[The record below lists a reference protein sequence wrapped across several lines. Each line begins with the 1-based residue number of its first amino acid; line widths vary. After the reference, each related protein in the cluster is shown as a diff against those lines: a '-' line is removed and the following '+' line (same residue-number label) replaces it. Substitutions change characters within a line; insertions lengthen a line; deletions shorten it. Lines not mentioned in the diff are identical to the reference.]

1 MNEGKRGF
9 KEAIKQHRNAI
20 IYLSI
25 FVVVCVAG
33 ILAILFIGEPEE
45 SAKKHN
51 RTDKIVKIGGVECMP
66 KANIETYLI
75 IGTDVKGKTSEDN
88 TKLVTKQT
96 VNSMGEKE
104 TTTEVDYNPGQADTI
119 ILLVIDREK
128 NTYALLPINRDTI
141 TAVDSLDEN
150 GNYLATTD
158 IQIALA
164 HACADGKEQSC
175 ENTMKAVSNLLH
187 DQYIDEYA
195 AVSQDAIKQLNNL
208 VGGVTVKIEDD
219 FSQSD
224 KSLKKGETVKLTDD
238 QAYHYVHDRM
248 NVGDGSNECRM
259 RRQNSYMKGLKKVVG
274 EKTATD
280 KKFPI
285 KVYRGLNDYMITS
298 MAGSDASKITKAV
311 LKNKYLGTFK
321 IKGKTKVD
329 DYGYNAFHPNKK
341 SLNEVVR
348 KLFYDEVKPETTKK
362 KINLK

>member
-1 MNEGKRGF
+1 MNEGRRGF
-9 KEAIKQHRNAI
+9 RQAVKDNKNAI

-25 FVVVCVAG
+25 FVVLCVAG

-75 IGTDVKGKTSEDN
+75 IGTDVKGKL
-88 TKLVTKQT
+88 TKDVVKTTTKKREP
-96 VNSMGEKE
+96 GE
-104 TTTEVDYNPGQADTI
+104 TTAKADEKDTYNPGRADVIT
-119 ILLVIDREK
+119 LLVIDREK
-128 NTYALLPINRDTI
+128 NTYALLPIDRDTI

-158 IQIALA
+158 IQLALA
-164 HACADGKEQSC
+164 YECADGKEQSC

-195 AVSQDAIKQLNNL
+195 VLSQDAIKKINNM
-208 VGGVTVKIEDD
+208 VGGVTVKIKDD

-224 KSLKKGETVKLTDD
+224 KSLKKGETVKLSDD
-238 QAYHYVHDRM
+238 QAAHFVHDRM

-259 RRQNSYMKGLKKVVG
+259 RRQNDYLKDLKKKVG
-274 EKTATD
+274 EKTD
-280 KKFPI
+280 KNPGFPLQAY
-285 KVYRGLNDYMITS
+285 KNLDDYMVTS
-298 MAGSDASKITKAV
+298 IASNDASKITKAV

-329 DYGYNAFHPNKK
+329 DYGYNAFYPDKN

-362 KINLK
+362 K